1 MSKLAGLRAA
11 HELLTISRNTCAR
24 GHLLEWKR
32 HPDDKPYQEVLIET
46 SFLLVEI
53 EDLIQSLEAIAEV
66 CQHVLAGTVPIDHYL
81 EPAAFD
87 PWAVIDAILNDEFLM
102 PVNRLTPRL
111 TAWLEARP
119 QLVREATAK
128 LQKLLG
134 GGYQFWVKGE
144 DGHLRPPTDEEHK
157 RAPETDMLKSME
169 QTFFTMTYTA
179 DLAEVAA
186 LTESRGDLERI
197 AALVA

>member
-24 GHLLEWKR
+24 GQLLGWKR
-32 HPDDKPYQEVLIET
+32 HPNDKPYQEALVET

-53 EDLIQSLEAIAEV
+53 EDLIQSLEGIAEV

-81 EPAAFD
+81 DPAAFD
-87 PWAVIDAILNDEFLM
+87 PWAAIDTILNDEFLM
-102 PVNRLTPRL
+102 PVSRLTPRL
-111 TAWLEARP
+111 FTWLEAQP
-119 QLVREATAK
+119 QIARESTAK
-128 LQKLLG
+128 NQKLLG
-134 GGYQFWVKGE
+134 GYRFWVTGE
-144 DGHLRPPTDEEHK
+144 DGRLRPPTDEEHE

-169 QTFFTMTYTA
+169 QNFFTMTYAA
-179 DLAEVAA
+179 DMAEVRS
-186 LTESRGDLERI
+186 LIDSRGDVKRI

>member
-32 HPDDKPYQEVLIET
+32 HPDDKPYQEALIET

-81 EPAAFD
+81 DPAAFD
-87 PWAVIDAILNDEFLM
+87 PWAAIDALLNDEFLM
-102 PVNRLTPRL
+102 PVYKLSPRL

-119 QLVREATAK
+119 QAEQQSTRASVPRVCRLPVCSETASLATQAAVPSW
-128 LQKLLG
+128 LL
-134 GGYQFWVKGE
+134 
-144 DGHLRPPTDEEHK
+144 
-157 RAPETDMLKSME
+157 LKS
-169 QTFFTMTYTA
+169 A
-179 DLAEVAA
+179 AHVRAARAVAP
-186 LTESRGDLERI
+186 
-197 AALVA
+197 